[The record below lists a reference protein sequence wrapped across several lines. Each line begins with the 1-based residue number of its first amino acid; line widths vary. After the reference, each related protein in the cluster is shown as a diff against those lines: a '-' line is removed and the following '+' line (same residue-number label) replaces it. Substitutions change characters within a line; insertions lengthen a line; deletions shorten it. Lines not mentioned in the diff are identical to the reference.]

1 MARNRAPCLPSVLC
15 CGALEHKPRSQYSPR
30 PSEFGLKKSPD
41 LISDRKANLSRPWSV
56 LRPPE
61 NTLVDCFSAAERA
74 FFGFSKA
81 LAQLLLRAFKAD
93 RSDEICGTKKG
104 ATSERR
110 SQKK

>member
-1 MARNRAPCLPSVLC
+1 MARNRAPCLPTVLC
-15 CGALEHKPRSQYSPR
+15 CGALERWPRSQYSPR
-30 PSEFGLKKSPD
+30 PSEFALKKS
-41 LISDRKANLSRPWSV
+41 LNSISDRKANLSRLQSV
-56 LRPPE
+56 LRHPE

-81 LAQLLLRAFKAD
+81 LAQLLLPAFKAD

-110 SQKK
+110 T

>member
-1 MARNRAPCLPSVLC
+1 MARNRAPYLPSVLC
-15 CGALEHKPRSQYSPR
+15 CGALEPWPWSQYSPP
-30 PSEFGLKKSPD
+30 PSEFALKKS
-41 LISDRKANLSRPWSV
+41 LNSISDRKANLSRLRSV

-81 LAQLLLRAFKAD
+81 LAQLLLPALKAD

-110 SQKK
+110 S